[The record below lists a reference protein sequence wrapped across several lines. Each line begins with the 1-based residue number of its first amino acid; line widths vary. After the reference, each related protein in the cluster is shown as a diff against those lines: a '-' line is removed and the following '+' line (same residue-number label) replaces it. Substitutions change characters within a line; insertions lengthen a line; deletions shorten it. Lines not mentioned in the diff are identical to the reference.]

1 MRATRAATPV
11 LLAAL
16 VLPMLAAPA
25 LAVADPVTGYWTRTQ
40 TSAPLPV
47 QPPDP
52 VPEGGSW
59 IARDPLGPVAVSAI
73 RADADMGSLVV
84 GFRLPVA
91 DALGTPVV
99 HVCPTVERW
108 APDQGGR
115 LEAAPVGDCSA
126 PLEAR
131 VEEDVLLVDLP
142 LPLQLEQV
150 DLLLTPAP
158 GSSFSLTLERAT
170 AEHVVQAP
178 AAPAPA
184 PQPMG
189 PPTFPTGPAPAGP
202 AFDSGFSG
210 GTAPDLGF
218 PAPAP
223 APVLPDAAL
232 PEPAAAAP
240 VPQPQA
246 APAPAPAVLAARPP
260 ARADD
265 RTASVLAV
273 AVLAALA
280 ALALRLAVQPVA
292 APRHLGGGA
301 RLSRAV
307 AAQPAPEAVVAS
319 TSARGVGRFRAPRI
333 RPPVRI

>member
-1 MRATRAATPV
+1 MRVARAAAPV

-16 VLPMLAAPA
+16 VLPTLAAPA

-40 TSAPLPV
+40 TGAPLPV

-59 IARDPLGPVAVSAI
+59 ISRDPLGPVAVSAI
-73 RADADMGSLVV
+73 RADADLGSVIV

-91 DALGTPVV
+91 DSLGTPVV
-99 HVCPTVERW
+99 QVCPTVETW
-108 APDQGGR
+108 VAEQGGR
-115 LEAAPVGDCSA
+115 LEAAPEGDCSVA
-126 PLEAR
+126 VEAR

-142 LPLQLEQV
+142 TPLQLDRV
-150 DLLLTPAP
+150 DLLLAPAP
-158 GSSFSLTLERAT
+158 DSSFSLTLERAS

-178 AAPAPA
+178 VATAPA
-184 PQPMG
+184 PQPAA
-189 PPTFPTGPAPAGP
+189 PPPPFISEPPP

-210 GTAPDLGF
+210 GAGTVPDLGL
-218 PAPAP
+218 PVPAP

-232 PEPAAAAP
+232 PEPADAAP

-246 APAPAPAVLAARPP
+246 APAPARVVLAGRPP
-260 ARADD
+260 APADD
-265 RTASVLAV
+265 RMASVLAV
-273 AVLAALA
+273 AVLAALG
-280 ALALRLAVQPVA
+280 ALAIRLAAQPVA

-301 RLSRAV
+301 RLSRA
-307 AAQPAPEAVVAS
+307 ARAQPAPEAVVAS
-319 TSARGVGRFRAPRI
+319 TSARGVGRFRAPRV